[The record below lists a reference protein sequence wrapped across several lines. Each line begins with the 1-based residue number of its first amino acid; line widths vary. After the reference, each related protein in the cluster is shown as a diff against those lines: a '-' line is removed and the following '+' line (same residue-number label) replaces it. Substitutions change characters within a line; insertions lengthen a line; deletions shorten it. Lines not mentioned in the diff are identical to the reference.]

1 MQFYYYLYKN
11 KLLIS
16 DVPFPFKPL
25 TEKAASLYNGYIYR
39 LINTDTSKSKLCY
52 YITHP
57 SQIFS
62 KYESLGLIWDKNQ
75 IIYKLPKWILR
86 SIEENRLLCLN
97 TAYPNWEEKLGH
109 TIPVF
114 YENKGFRKW
123 DLTIVGLGDVGG
135 TLITGLRILGGSCIN
150 TISIYDR
157 DKNKIKRWEYECNQI
172 IDSNPHTVFPEI
184 LPLEKENDL
193 FKCHMF
199 VFCVSVGVPEVGKK
213 VSDVRL
219 MQFEGNSKIIKSYAQ
234 KARDCNFSG
243 IFAVV
248 SDPVDLLC
256 KSAFNVG
263 LSPDQIRGYGLGVM
277 NARANYYAAKIN
289 GAENFL
295 QDGRCFGPHGEGLVV
310 ANSIEHYDEKVS
322 DYLTEKAKNANLHM
336 RAVGFK
342 PYIAPAMSSGGFSI
356 INTIKSEWNYS
367 STFLGGAFMGCRN
380 KLLPYGTQL
389 EYYKDMKEPLFYRL
403 EKTYNQL
410 LKFKY

>member
-16 DVPFPFKPL
+16 DISLPFKLL
-25 TEKAASLYNGYIYR
+25 TEKAASLYRGYIYR
-39 LINTDTSKSKLCY
+39 LINSDTDKSKLCY

-62 KYESLGLIWDKNQ
+62 KYENLGLIWHRNQ
-75 IIYKLPKWILR
+75 INYNLPKWILK
-86 SIEENRLLCLN
+86 SIEENKLLCLN
-97 TAYPNWEEKLGH
+97 TAYPNWEEKLDH

-114 YENKGFRKW
+114 YGNKNFRKW
-123 DLTIVGLGDVGG
+123 DLTLAGLGDVGG
-135 TLITGLRILGGSCIN
+135 TLITGLRILGGNCIN

-172 IDSNPHTVFPEI
+172 TDSDPHTVFPEI
-184 LPLEKENDL
+184 LPLEKEDDL

-199 VFCVSVGVPEVGKK
+199 IFCVSAGVPEIGKK

-219 MQFEGNSKIIKSYAQ
+219 LQFKGNSEIIKSYAK

-277 NARANYYAAKIN
+277 NARANYYAGKIT

-295 QDGRCFGPHGEGLVV
+295 QEGRSFGPHGEGLVV
-310 ANSIEHYDEKVS
+310 ANSIENYDEKTS
-322 DYLTEKAKNANLHM
+322 DYLTEKAKNANLDM
-336 RAVGFK
+336 RALGFK
-342 PYIAPAMSSGGFSI
+342 PYIAPAMSSGAFSI
-356 INTIKSEWNYS
+356 IKTIKSQWNYS

-380 KLLPYGTQL
+380 KLLPYGTKL
-389 EYYKDMKEPLFYRL
+389 EYYKDMKEPLFYKL